1 MIDKKQ
7 NEPKTKAM
15 WCLKTMIV
23 IKITGDLLLLV
34 SKCRIITQNCRRFHK
49 IGNNFAIPPDK
60 ATHII

>member
-1 MIDKKQ
+1 
-7 NEPKTKAM
+7 
-15 WCLKTMIV
+15 MIV